1 MYVCVVVRGK
11 EKVLALPLHV
21 SVLQGTC
28 IAFIGWK
35 TNPVTLFESDLLRV
49 LAGVEATKA

>member
-35 TNPVTLFESDLLRV
+35 TNPVTLFESGLLRV